1 MANGLEVRSMALL
14 HTLFHGHELR
24 RPRLCC
30 SADVVQHA
38 ERSEALEQ
46 GEGGDAHLVA
56 LMVAVL

>member
-1 MANGLEVRSMALL
+1 MANGLEFRSMALL

-56 LMVAVL
+56 